1 MMPVMFIG
9 HGSPMNAIENNEFT
23 EQWQLIGKRYEPKGI
38 LMISAH
44 WETIGT
50 RVQSVKYPKKIDDMS
65 GFPRELYD
73 LKYPVS
79 GDAYLTK
86 RVIELTGADIDDNWG
101 IDHGA
106 WSILVHM
113 FPDADVPVVQMS
125 VNKNLSNQ
133 EKYELGKKLSILRK
147 EGYMILGS
155 GNVVHSF
162 KHMKMSG
169 EAEDFAIAFDDAVE
183 QAILSND
190 FYKCIDYEN
199 LSGAFESVPTSE
211 HYDPLLYVLGASE
224 DDVIEVF
231 NKKIVYG
238 AFSMTSYI
246 FSRID

>member
-9 HGSPMNAIENNEFT
+9 HGSPMNAIEDNVYSNE
-23 EQWQLIGKRYEPKGI
+23 WKCIGKLYKPKGI

-44 WETIGT
+44 WETAGT
-50 RVQSVKYPKKIDDMS
+50 RIQSAKFPKKIDDMY
-65 GFPRELYD
+65 GFPKELYD

-79 GDAYLTK
+79 GDEYLTK

-125 VNKNLSNQ
+125 VNKELSNQ
-133 EKYELGKKLSILRK
+133 EKYDLGNKLRVLR
-147 EGYMILGS
+147 EDGYMIIGS

-162 KHMKMSG
+162 KYMNMSG
-169 EAEDFAIAFDDAVE
+169 KSADFAITFDDAIE
-183 QAILSND
+183 EAIKSGNQE
-190 FYKCIDYEN
+190 KCIDYEK

-211 HYDPLLYVLGASE
+211 HYDPLLYILGAAE
-224 DDVIEVF
+224 DDVIEIF
-231 NKKIVYG
+231 NKDIVYG

-246 FSRID
+246 FSRIK